1 MSEKIENL
9 LNENRKFKPSNK
21 LSSSANA
28 TNDWFEQAKQD
39 RLELKERM
47 RALDY
52 WNQLTYEKLLDHRLI
67 TKKELLQKLRS
78 K

>member
-1 MSEKIENL
+1 MVSTTTKGL
-9 LNENRKFKPSNK
+9 RM
-21 LSSSANA
+21 
-28 TNDWFEQAKQD
+28 TKQD

-52 WNQLTYEKLLDHRLI
+52 WNQLTYEKLLEHRLI